1 MFLLNPRT
9 NIYKYKENNVNMNLK
24 MVPVNRRNRY
34 IPTNRPIEEIK
45 VVEKKPRVKEM
56 LWGEPTWFLFHT
68 LAEKI
73 KEEEFLNL
81 RGELLGYIQK
91 ICGNLP
97 CPTCA
102 EHASRHLNGI
112 NFNTIQTKEDL
123 QFMLFSFHN
132 DINKKKDY
140 EIFSFNDLHEK
151 YSSAVTLNIVK
162 NFFHHFSKK
171 QYNVRMAVD
180 NFHRHKLLK
189 EFRVWLESKYYCF
202 YS

>member
-9 NIYKYKENNVNMNLK
+9 NIYKYKENNINMNLRRI
-24 MVPVNRRNRY
+24 PVSRNNRY
-34 IPTNRPIEEIK
+34 IQNKPVEENK

-81 RGELLGYIQK
+81 RFELLGYIKK

-102 EHASRHLNGI
+102 QHASKYLNGI
-112 NFNTIQTKEDL
+112 NFNTIQSKKDL

-132 DINKKKDY
+132 DINKNKNY
-140 EIFSFNDLHEK
+140 ELFNFNDLHEK
-151 YSSAVTLNIVK
+151 YSSAVTVNIVK
-162 NFFHHFSKK
+162 NFFYHFSKK

-180 NFHRHKLLK
+180 NLHRHKLLK
-189 EFRVWLESKYYCF
+189 DFRIWLESKYYCF

>member
-9 NIYKYKENNVNMNLK
+9 NIYKYKENNINMNLRRI
-24 MVPVNRRNRY
+24 PVSRNNRY
-34 IPTNRPIEEIK
+34 IQNKPIEENK

-81 RGELLGYIQK
+81 RNELLGYIKK

-102 EHASRHLNGI
+102 QHASKYLNGI
-112 NFNTIQTKEDL
+112 NFNTIQSKEDL

-132 DINKKKDY
+132 EINKNKNY
-140 EIFSFNDLHEK
+140 ELFSFNDLHEK
-151 YSSAVTLNIVK
+151 YSSAVTVNIVK
-162 NFFHHFSKK
+162 NFFYHFSKK
-171 QYNVRMAVD
+171 HYNVRMAVD
-180 NFHRHKLLK
+180 NLHRHKLLK
-189 EFRVWLESKYYCF
+189 DFRIWLESKYYCF

>member
-9 NIYKYKENNVNMNLK
+9 NIYKYKENNINMNLK
-24 MVPVNRRNRY
+24 RIPASRNNRY
-34 IPTNRPIEEIK
+34 IQNKTLEENK

-81 RGELLGYIQK
+81 RFELLGYIKK

-102 EHASRHLNGI
+102 QHATKYLNGV
-112 NFNTIQTKEDL
+112 NFNTIQTKKDL

-132 DINKKKDY
+132 DINKKK
-140 EIFSFNDLHEK
+140 
-151 YSSAVTLNIVK
+151 
-162 NFFHHFSKK
+162 
-171 QYNVRMAVD
+171 
-180 NFHRHKLLK
+180 KL
-189 EFRVWLESKYYCF
+189 
-202 YS
+202 

>member
-123 QFMLFSFHN
+123 QFMLF
-132 DINKKKDY
+132 
-140 EIFSFNDLHEK
+140 
-151 YSSAVTLNIVK
+151 
-162 NFFHHFSKK
+162 
-171 QYNVRMAVD
+171 
-180 NFHRHKLLK
+180 
-189 EFRVWLESKYYCF
+189 
-202 YS
+202 

>member
-9 NIYKYKENNVNMNLK
+9 NIYKYKENNINMNLRRI
-24 MVPVNRRNRY
+24 PVSRNNRY
-34 IPTNRPIEEIK
+34 IQNKPVEENK
-45 VVEKKPRVKEM
+45 VIEKKTRVKEM

-81 RGELLGYIQK
+81 RFELLGYIKK

-102 EHASRHLNGI
+102 QHASKYLNGI
-112 NFNTIQTKEDL
+112 NFNTIQSKKDL

-132 DINKKKDY
+132 DINKNKNY
-140 EIFSFNDLHEK
+140 ELFSFNDLHEK
-151 YSSAVTLNIVK
+151 YSSAVTVNIVK
-162 NFFHHFSKK
+162 NFFYHFSKK

-189 EFRVWLESKYYCF
+189 DFRIWLESKYYCF